1 MKGSVEMKLSR
12 RIAWRP
18 SIAILSLLLA
28 CSGAWDMDAASAE
41 TPLPPPVQPPSVS
54 VRPRPDSP
62 ATRSVEPSPGGRPQF
77 PVIDAKPWAEGPS
90 WDQASYWPDKASDM
104 GFDQA
109 KQALR
114 GARAT
119 APLGAITS
127 GEARRGRKIA
137 QERLK
142 KLGEVVGG
150 VGKALG
156 QGGNVIDH
164 TNIAKGFHE
173 GGLAG
178 AGKEVGKKVLGD
190 SAAWAGAEVGAFI
203 GTPAGPFGQALGGL
217 VGGLAG
223 SMGADKI
230 VEQLEKEAAE
240 ARAREE
246 RWRAT
251 KEGIAADLQRE
262 IAERERTKREKEQE
276 DARRKDE
283 ERTKRRKQDADQSA
297 FAKALKSCNFEGA
310 RTLIAAQESGDFKGS
325 LEGLYA
331 ERQAHEEITKAMAAR
346 ASELNQSCQFD
357 EALAKLG
364 AASKQTKCDKYRDSL
379 ARKVSAVQ
387 KDQQHEKTTEALL
400 AQANQLNQSCRFDE
414 AAANLEAAQK
424 NTICDRRRENL
435 GKKIATVK
443 ADSEREQ
450 MTEGLLHDAN
460 SLNKSCRFEE
470 ALAKLEAAQKNTIC
484 DRRRENLGQ
493 KMAMVNQTRQNMEKT
508 RGLLGQ
514 AQGLYQKGDLDGSL
528 AVLQRASQEAECDE
542 QHATIDNTIAAIQS
556 RSKGQEGQDVAGML
570 CEDDRRQPVRDRRN
584 LQLVRNADGRIACV
598 CKDGLSE
605 VQGFCL
611 TPQEVAQVQPTT
623 NPDEWIEVISTIG
636 TIIGIIAGASTGRP
650 PSAGIPSSTFSQPRA
665 TTQGGGTASSALA
678 AQCTE
683 LMRQGETAVRTQ
695 DANLAAALTNKFNQ
709 LGCQNLRATPLG
721 TLPGSRGCPSGTV
734 LKQVPFSSQSYCES
748 VRR

>member
-1 MKGSVEMKLSR
+1 MKGGARLKFNG
-12 RIAWRP
+12 RIAFGPR
-18 SIAILSLLLA
+18 IAILGLLLA
-28 CSGAWDMDAASAE
+28 CSGAWDMGAASAE
-41 TPLPPPVQPPSVS
+41 TPLQPVQPPRETPRSV
-54 VRPRPDSP
+54 SP

-77 PVIDAKPWAEGPS
+77 PVIDAKPWGEGPS
-90 WDQASYWPDKASDM
+90 WDQASYWPDKLSDM

-109 KQALR
+109 QQALR

-119 APLGAITS
+119 APGAITS
-127 GEARRGRKIA
+127 GEARRWRKIA
-137 QERLK
+137 QEQLK
-142 KLGEVVGG
+142 KLGGIVDA
-150 VGKALG
+150 VGKVLG
-156 QGGNVIDH
+156 HVGDVID
-164 TNIAKGFHE
+164 TGTILKGFHE
-173 GGLAG
+173 GGLVG
-178 AGKEVGKKVLGD
+178 AATEYGKKVLGD
-190 SAAWAGAEVGAFI
+190 QAALAGAELGAFI
-203 GTPAGPFGQALGGL
+203 GTPAGPPGQV
-217 VGGLAG
+217 VGGLMGGLAA

-230 VEQLEKEAAE
+230 VEQWEKEAEE
-240 ARAREE
+240 ARARED

-262 IAERERTKREKEQE
+262 MAERERIKREKEQE
-276 DARRKDE
+276 DARRKKEDL
-283 ERTKRRKQDADQSA
+283 KKQRKQDSDQSA
-297 FAKALKSCNFEGA
+297 FVKALKSCDFEGA
-310 RTLIAAQESGDFKGS
+310 RTLIGAQESGDFKGS

-346 ASELNQSCQFD
+346 ASELNQRCQFD

-414 AAANLEAAQK
+414 AAAKLEAAQK
-424 NTICDRRRENL
+424 NTICDHRRRNL
-435 GKKIATVK
+435 MEKMAMVK

-470 ALAKLEAAQKNTIC
+470 ALAKLEAAKNNTIC
-484 DRRRENLGQ
+484 DHRRENLME

-514 AQGLYQKGDLDGSL
+514 AQGLYQQGDLNGSL
-528 AVLQRASQEAECDE
+528 GVLQRASQQAECDE
-542 QHATIDNTIAAIQS
+542 QHATIDNAIAAIQS

-584 LQLVRNADGRIACV
+584 LELVRNADGRIACV

-605 VQGFCL
+605 VQDFCL

-665 TTQGGGTASSALA
+665 PTGGGSASSALA
-678 AQCTE
+678 AQCVE
-683 LMRQGETAVRTQ
+683 LMRQSQQAIRNQ
-695 DANLAAALTNKFNQ
+695 DNNLVAALINRSNQ
-709 LGCQNLRATPLG
+709 IGCQNLRAAPLG
-721 TLPGSRGCPSGTV
+721 TVPGSRGCPPGTV
-734 LKQVPFSSQSYCES
+734 RKQIPFTGDSYCER
-748 VRR
+748 VKR

>member
-1 MKGSVEMKLSR
+1 MKHTRGISPGL
-12 RIAWRP
+12 RIA
-18 SIAILSLLLA
+18 IFGFLLA
-28 CSGAWDMDAASAE
+28 WSGGWDINAANAE
-41 TPLPPPVQPPSVS
+41 TPLQPVQPPSETPRS
-54 VRPRPDSP
+54 VSP
-62 ATRSVEPSPGGRPQF
+62 ATESVGPSPASGRPQF
-77 PVIDAKPWAEGPS
+77 PVIDAKPSPEGPT
-90 WDQASYWPDKASDM
+90 WDKASYWPDKASDM

-119 APLGAITS
+119 APAAIPS
-127 GEARRGRKIA
+127 GEHKRGLKKA
-137 QERLK
+137 KEQLK
-142 KLGEVVGG
+142 KLGEVVSGAG
-150 VGKALG
+150 EGLG
-156 QGGNVIDH
+156 HVGNVIDY

-190 SAAWAGAEVGAFI
+190 SAALAGAELGAFL
-203 GTPAGPFGQALGGL
+203 GTPAGPFGQAMGGL
-217 VGGLAG
+217 VGGVAG

-230 VEQLEKEAAE
+230 VEQWEKEAEE
-240 ARAREE
+240 ARARED

-262 IAERERTKREKEQE
+262 IAERERTKREKEKE
-276 DARRKDE
+276 EARRKDE
-283 ERTKRRKQDADQSA
+283 EQKKRRKQDANQSA
-297 FAKALKSCNFEGA
+297 FVKALKSCDFEGA

-331 ERQAHEEITKAMAAR
+331 ERQAHEEITKAMVAR

-400 AQANQLNQSCRFDE
+400 AQANQLNQSCQFDE
-414 AAANLEAAQK
+414 AA
-424 NTICDRRRENL
+424 
-435 GKKIATVK
+435 
-443 ADSEREQ
+443 
-450 MTEGLLHDAN
+450 
-460 SLNKSCRFEE
+460 
-470 ALAKLEAAQKNTIC
+470 AKLEAAQKNTIC

-493 KMAMVNQTRQNMEKT
+493 KMAMVNQARQRMDET

-514 AQGLYQKGDLDGSL
+514 AQGLYQRGDLNGSL
-528 AVLQRASQEAECDE
+528 AALQRASQQAECDE
-542 QHATIDNTIAAIQS
+542 QHATIDNAIAAIQS
-556 RSKGQEGQDVAGML
+556 RSKGQDVQDVAGML

-584 LQLVRNADGRIACV
+584 LELVRNADGRIACV

-605 VQGFCL
+605 VQDFCL

-678 AQCTE
+678 AQCVE
-683 LMRQGETAVRTQ
+683 LMRQAQQAVRTQ
-695 DANLAAALTNKFNQ
+695 DVNLAAALTNRSNQ
-709 LGCQNLRATPLG
+709 LGCQNLRAAPLG
-721 TLPGSRGCPSGTV
+721 TLPVSRGCPSGTV